1 MIKVVFWN
9 IKRKN
14 LLALAG
20 QLALDQ
26 DADILV
32 LAENTRELSRVLD
45 AINTG
50 VPRPFISDFTP
61 DESLVIL
68 HRYPKDSVRIV
79 SDPSHMSIRK
89 ITPPLG
95 PIFLLVAVHLP
106 SRLFRNKDD
115 LGYLASSFVAEI
127 DEARREHNCNN
138 VIVIGDLNMNPFDD
152 GLCAATA
159 FHAVMDKTV
168 ALEQSRI
175 VDGKEYRYFYNPM
188 WSELG
193 DNSEGPP
200 GTYYYR
206 GSVISYFW
214 NTFDQVLISPEL
226 VPFYAEGQKHV
237 ITQIGNRSLVE
248 NNRVAN
254 WHSDHLPIMVRLHID
269 IKG

>member
-32 LAENTRELSRVLD
+32 LAENTREVSRVLD

-89 ITPPLG
+89 VTPPLG
-95 PIFLLVAVHLP
+95 PSFLLVAVHLP
-106 SRLFRNKDD
+106 SRLFRDKDD
-115 LGYLASSFVAEI
+115 LGHLASSFVAAEELI
-127 DEARREHNCNN
+127 KWPTTPSLQILRNGDQLPWTSRCLPSIAD
-138 VIVIGDLNMNPFDD
+138 IGDVKQQPLQY
-152 GLCAATA
+152 C
-159 FHAVMDKTV
+159 
-168 ALEQSRI
+168 
-175 VDGKEYRYFYNPM
+175 
-188 WSELG
+188 W
-193 DNSEGPP
+193 
-200 GTYYYR
+200 
-206 GSVISYFW
+206 
-214 NTFDQVLISPEL
+214 
-226 VPFYAEGQKHV
+226 
-237 ITQIGNRSLVE
+237 
-248 NNRVAN
+248 
-254 WHSDHLPIMVRLHID
+254 
-269 IKG
+269 